1 MPPCGASYD
10 AGVMCGSGLDMSCS
24 PTRPERKKRA
34 LRRRLKHL
42 GPRSVV
48 LCEDE
53 TDLLVFPPLRAGWA
67 KRGQPAQVALSGSN
81 ARRVVFG
88 TLNVR
93 TGHRL
98 FLVRAR
104 QRGEDF
110 RVFLQT
116 LHHHYRGRHVVLVL
130 DGDSAHTAA
139 ASQCLAAQLGI
150 ELLWLPTRCP
160 ELNPWEAL
168 WRSGKQTISANRQYP
183 TIDEVVERFLVYLYW
198 LSPQEARRKAGLLSK
213 HCWLNPHV

>member
-1 MPPCGASYD
+1 MS
-10 AGVMCGSGLDMSCS
+10 GSGPALCYRLI
-24 PTRPERKKRA
+24 RPERKKRA

-53 TDLLVFPPLRAGWA
+53 TDLLLFPPLRACWA
-67 KRGQPAQVALSGSN
+67 KRGQPARVVLTGPT

-88 TLNVR
+88 PLNVR

-110 RVFLQT
+110 RAFLQT
-116 LHHHYRGRHVVLVL
+116 LHHHYR
-130 DGDSAHTAA
+130 S
-139 ASQCLAAQLGI
+139 
-150 ELLWLPTRCP
+150 
-160 ELNPWEAL
+160 
-168 WRSGKQTISANRQYP
+168 
-183 TIDEVVERFLVYLYW
+183 
-198 LSPQEARRKAGLLSK
+198 
-213 HCWLNPHV
+213 

>member
-1 MPPCGASYD
+1 
-10 AGVMCGSGLDMSCS
+10 MCYN
-24 PTRPERKKRA
+24 PTRPEKKKRA
-34 LRRRLKHL
+34 LRRRLRRL

-53 TDLLVFPPLRAGWA
+53 TDLLLFPPLRAGWA
-67 KRGQPAQVALSGSN
+67 KRGQPARVVLTGTN

-88 TLNVR
+88 ALNVR

-116 LHHHYRGRHVVLVL
+116 LHHHYRGWHVVLVL
-130 DGDSAHTAA
+130 DGDSAHTAG
-139 ASQCLAAQLGI
+139 ASQRLAAQLGI

-160 ELNPWEAL
+160 ELNPLEAL
-168 WRSGKQTISANRQYP
+168 WRSGKQTICANRQYP
-183 TIDEVVERFLVYLYW
+183 TIDEVLARFLVYLYW

-213 HCWLNPHV
+213 QCWLKSYV

>member
-1 MPPCGASYD
+1 
-10 AGVMCGSGLDMSCS
+10 MCSN

-34 LRRRLKHL
+34 LRQQLGRL
-42 GPRSVV
+42 GPRSVL

-53 TDLLVFPPLRAGWA
+53 TDLLLFPPLRAGWA
-67 KRGQPAQVALSGSN
+67 KRGQPARVVRTGSN

-88 TLNVR
+88 TLKVR

-110 RVFLQT
+110 RVFLRT
-116 LHHHYRGRHVVLVL
+116 LHRHSRGRQVVLLL
-130 DGDSAHTAA
+130 DADSAHTAG
-139 ASQCLAAQLGI
+139 ASQRLATQLGI

-160 ELNPWEAL
+160 ELNPLEAL
-168 WRSGKQTISANRQYP
+168 WRSGKQTICANRQSP

-198 LSPQEARRKAGLLSK
+198 LSPREARRKAGLLSQ
-213 HCWLNPHV
+213 HCWLKPHV